1 MDTFQGSPLTYPL
14 SERSTAAIPNS
25 IFHATDFILGAGVV
39 IIQPSTSKIVLV
51 TDERERW
58 FLPKGRKDKGET
70 LEQTASR
77 EAYEETGYRIQFLP
91 LYTGSLAPDPR
102 LTREGLPV
110 KDTEPIA
117 ITTYNWPA
125 GHPYLGRFGSG
136 EYLTSWYV
144 GQIAEDAVP
153 DLGTAMQYEAT
164 FVARLCTIEEALE
177 RLKRREVQRH
187 IVEIAWK
194 AWRYTL
200 DVDSGKVPLDAQGIR
215 NTPGSTT

>member
-1 MDTFQGSPLTYPL
+1 MVILQESPTHPL

-25 IFHATDFILGAGVV
+25 IFHATDFVLGAGVV

-51 TDERERW
+51 TDKRKRW
-58 FLPKGRKDKGET
+58 FLPKGRKDKGES
-70 LEQTASR
+70 LEHTALR

-91 LYTGSLAPDPR
+91 LYTGSLAQDPR
-102 LTREGLPV
+102 VARDGLPA

-117 ITTYNWPA
+117 VTTYNWPA
-125 GHPYLGRFGSG
+125 RHPHLGRSESG

-153 DLGTAMQYEAT
+153 EAGTGMPGEAS

-177 RLKRREVQRH
+177 RLKSREVQRH

-194 AWRYTL
+194 AWQYTL
-200 DVDSGKVPLDAQGIR
+200 DVDSGRVALSPHGVPSSV
-215 NTPGSTT
+215 TK